1 MSDSPTAITS
11 PAPSAAPRRG
21 GWLALIVIGGLLTG
35 IAASQFVAAAAL
47 ATIVAVG
54 TSDGFVGPPTARL
67 TTASSAVVTP
77 PIDIE
82 CSAVPEIRVAI
93 TAGRDG
99 DEPVFVGIGPSD
111 AVAEFLDGVAVAEL
125 DGLRGTPPRIQ
136 LDEIAGTERAASPE
150 AQSFWVASESGPG
163 AQTITWVLEPGDW
176 TLVIMNADGSPDIE
190 TSLRL
195 GVEAPWAGPI
205 TAAIAIASAV
215 LLLIGLVLLISGLFG
230 WGRGRSL
237 ESAAMTGPYPVAVTG
252 HLDPGVSRW
261 LWLVKWILVIPHYL
275 VLSVLWVGFGV
286 ATVIAFF
293 GILFTGRYPRALFP
307 FTTAVLRYTWRVAF
321 YAYSALG
328 TDRYPPFSLERTDYP
343 ADFEVAF
350 PERLSNGLVL
360 VKGWLLAI
368 PHLVIVGILLGGSTW
383 ATNSYGGHGSS
394 AGASASLLGVL
405 VLVAAVILLFTGRY
419 RQPLFD
425 LILGVNRWALRVAA
439 YVALMRDEYPPFRL
453 DQGATE
459 PGTEIERPAIDTS
472 EI

>member
-1 MSDSPTAITS
+1 MSE
-11 PAPSAAPRRG
+11 APSVQSSQVPRRG
-21 GWLALIVIGGLLTG
+21 GWVAMIVIGGLLT
-35 IAASQFVAAAAL
+35 AL
-47 ATIVAVG
+47 AGPQLAFSAAVATAVAIG
-54 TSDGFVGPPTARL
+54 SDDGFVAPPTARVS
-67 TTASSAVVTP
+67 TSSSAIVTP
-77 PIDIE
+77 PMDIQG
-82 CSAVPEIRVAI
+82 SAVPEIRFAV

-99 DEPVFVGIGPSD
+99 DDPIFVGIGPSD

-125 DGLRGTPPRIQ
+125 EGLRGNPPRIQ
-136 LDEIAGTERAASPE
+136 LDEIPGTAPAESPD

-163 AQTITWVLEPGDW
+163 AQTITWMLEPGDW
-176 TLVIMNADGSPDIE
+176 TLVIMNADGSPDVE
-190 TSLRL
+190 TSLRI
-195 GVEAPWAGPI
+195 GVEAPWAAPVA
-205 TAAIAIASAV
+205 TAFAIVSAV

-237 ESAAMTGPYPVAVTG
+237 ETAPMTGPYPVAVTG
-252 HLDPGVSRW
+252 HLDPAVSRW

-275 VLSVLWVGFGV
+275 VLSVLWVGFVV

-328 TDRYPPFSLERTDYP
+328 TDRYPPFTLERTDYP
-343 ADFEVAF
+343 ADVEVAY
-350 PERLSNGLVL
+350 PERLNNGLVI

-368 PHLVIVGILLGGSTW
+368 PHLAIVGIFLSG
-383 ATNSYGGHGSS
+383 ASS
-394 AGASASLLGVL
+394 AAGSMGGNGWSSGATASLLSLL
-405 VLVAAVILLFTGRY
+405 VLVAAVILLFTGKY

-425 LILGVNRWALRVAA
+425 LILGINRWALRVAA

-459 PGTEIERPAIDTS
+459 PTAPAVEPTAPTKI
-472 EI
+472 

>member
-1 MSDSPTAITS
+1 M
-11 PAPSAAPRRG
+11 
-21 GWLALIVIGGLLTG
+21 IVVGGLITALAGT
-35 IAASQFVAAAAL
+35 QFITAAAL
-47 ATIVAVG
+47 ATVVAVG
-54 TSDGFVGPPTARL
+54 TSDGFVGAPTARL
-67 TTASSAVVTP
+67 STSSSAIVTP

-82 CSAVPEIRVAI
+82 GSAVPEIRFAV

-99 DEPVFVGIGPSD
+99 DDPVFVGIGPSD
-111 AVAEFLDGVAVAEL
+111 AVAEYLDGVAVAEL
-125 DGLRGTPPRIQ
+125 DGLRGNPPRIQ
-136 LDEIAGTERAASPE
+136 LDEIDGTASVESPD

-176 TLVIMNADGSPDIE
+176 TLVIMNADGSPGVE
-190 TSLRL
+190 TSLRI
-195 GVEAPWAGPI
+195 GVEAPWAAPVA
-205 TAAIAIASAV
+205 AAIVIASGV
-215 LLLIGLVLLISGLFG
+215 LLLIGLALLISGLFG

-237 ESAAMTGPYPVAVTG
+237 ETAAMTGPYPVAVTG

-275 VLSVLWVGFGV
+275 VLSVLWVAFGV

-343 ADFEVAF
+343 ADLDVAY
-350 PERLSNGLVL
+350 PERLNNGLVL

-368 PHLVIVGILLGGSTW
+368 PHLVIVGILLGGS
-383 ATNSYGGHGSS
+383 
-394 AGASASLLGVL
+394 AGAVGSHGGYGSAAGAGASLLGVL
-405 VLVAAVILLFTGRY
+405 VLVAAVILLFTGTY

-425 LILGVNRWALRVAA
+425 LILGLNRWALRVAA

-453 DQGATE
+453 DQGSTE
-459 PGTEIERPAIDTS
+459 PMAPRAEPSAHVEI
-472 EI
+472 

>member
-1 MSDSPTAITS
+1 MSEATQPVQSTS
-11 PAPSAAPRRG
+11 TPRRG
-21 GWLALIVIGGLLTG
+21 VWVAMIVIGGIIT
-35 IAASQFVAAAAL
+35 AL
-47 ATIVAVG
+47 AGPQLAVSAAVATMVAVG
-54 TSDGFVGPPTARL
+54 SSDGFVAAPTARIS
-67 TTASSAVVTP
+67 TSSSAIVTP

-82 CSAVPEIRVAI
+82 GNAIPEIRFAV

-99 DEPVFVGIGPSD
+99 DDPVFVGIGPAD
-111 AVAEFLDGVAVAEL
+111 AVAEYLDGVAVAEL
-125 DGLRGTPPRIQ
+125 DGLRGNPPRIQ
-136 LDEIAGTERAASPE
+136 LDEIAGTASAESPD
-150 AQSFWVASESGPG
+150 AQSFWVVSESGPG

-190 TSLRL
+190 TSLRI
-195 GVEAPWAGPI
+195 GVEAPWAAPV
-205 TAAIAIASAV
+205 AAAFAISSAV
-215 LLLIGLVLLISGLFG
+215 LLLIGLALLVSGLFG

-237 ESAAMTGPYPVAVTG
+237 ETAPMTGPYPVAVTG
-252 HLDPGVSRW
+252 HLDPVLSRW

-275 VLSVLWVGFGV
+275 VLSVLWVGFAV

-343 ADFEVAF
+343 ADVDVAY
-350 PERLSNGLVL
+350 PERLTNGLVL

-368 PHLVIVGILLGGSTW
+368 PHLVIVGIFLSGASSAGW
-383 ATNSYGGHGSS
+383 MGGHGWS
-394 AGASASLLGVL
+394 AGGSASLLGVL

-425 LILGVNRWALRVAA
+425 LILGLNRWALRVAA

-453 DQGATE
+453 DQGPTE
-459 PGTEIERPAIDTS
+459 PAAADAEPSAHVEI
-472 EI
+472 